1 VPIANALA
9 QLVGRFRGFQWRQR
23 RAAAFHDFLLLYVST
38 VDVPQDQYARCLQRN
53 ARRRV
58 REQTSELTGESV
70 SR

>member
-1 VPIANALA
+1 VPIANAIV
-9 QLVGRFRGFQWRQR
+9 QLVEHFRGFQGRQR
-23 RAAAFHDFLLLYVST
+23 RAAAFHDLLVLYVST

-58 REQTSELTGESV
+58 REQTSELTGESA